1 MNIKAVIPK
10 PVEIGREALIVIAG
24 ALIAAFV
31 IGQLPAVRN
40 WIKEQWAGAP
50 TGA

>member
-1 MNIKAVIPK
+1 MKLKAVIPA
-10 PVEIGREALIVIAG
+10 PTDIGREAIVVIAG

-31 IGQLPAVRN
+31 IGQLPAVRE
-40 WIKEQWAGAP
+40 WIKTQWAGAP